1 MRLDFDQK
9 MNLSNLL
16 YKQEQEAA
24 ETARRLGLENEY
36 ACHFARSYVQLKASA
51 QLRADMYF

>member
-36 ACHFARSYVQLKASA
+36 VCHFAPPMFTSKS
-51 QLRADMYF
+51 MFN